1 MINHAFSGECRWLA
15 VLSASA
21 ALLAAGPASAQ
32 VDYLI
37 QAGDVVEVTVY
48 QEESLSRQVLIRPDG
63 GMSLPLVGDLHAAG
77 LTPLE
82 VKRAVEQRLGDFI
95 PQSNVTVAV
104 TQISGNQVFVVGKV
118 NRPGAYPIYRPLD
131 VMQALALAGGTA
143 QFASVDDIRILRR
156 DGDGQQ
162 RVYEFEYSQ
171 VVDGRN
177 LEQNILLVSGDTI
190 VVP

>member
-1 MINHAFSGECRWLA
+1 MANHAFSGDRRWLA
-15 VLSASA
+15 VLSASV
-21 ALLAAGPASAQ
+21 ALLGAGPASPQ
-32 VDYLI
+32 DDYLI
-37 QAGDVVEVTVY
+37 QAGDVIEVTVY

-82 VKRAVEQRLGDFI
+82 VKQALEQRLGDFI

-143 QFASVDDIRILRR
+143 QFAGVDDIRIIRR
-156 DGDGQQ
+156 DGAGQQ
-162 RVYEFEYSQ
+162 HVYEFEYSQ

>member
-1 MINHAFSGECRWLA
+1 MINHAFRGDRRWLA
-15 VLSASA
+15 VFLASV
-21 ALLAAGPASAQ
+21 ALLGAGPASPQ
-32 VDYLI
+32 DDYLI
-37 QAGDVVEVTVY
+37 QAGDVLEVTVY

-82 VKRAVEQRLGDFI
+82 VKRALEQRLGDFI

-143 QFASVDDIRILRR
+143 QFAGVDDIRIIRR
-156 DGDGQQ
+156 GDDGQQ
-162 RVYEFEYSQ
+162 HVYEFEYSQ